1 MDTVDYNQLANEDFM
16 TREPEFK
23 SVISISRKGKD
34 IALWLRSDSL
44 SNRIFIEDI
53 VDITIHPE
61 PTVKTKCKKCG
72 YIGDSTESLRKN
84 EENMP
89 K

>member
-1 MDTVDYNQLANEDFM
+1 M
-16 TREPEFK
+16 TRETEFK

-61 PTVKTKCKKCG
+61 HKVKTKCKKCG
-72 YIGDSTESLRKN
+72 HIEDITEDLR
-84 EENMP
+84 ENQ
-89 K
+89 

>member
-1 MDTVDYNQLANEDFM
+1 MDTVDYNQLTNEDFM
-16 TREPEFK
+16 TQETEFR

-44 SNRIFIEDI
+44 SNGIFIDDI

-72 YIGDSTESLRKN
+72 YIEDITEDLRKN
-84 EENMP
+84 
-89 K
+89 

>member
-1 MDTVDYNQLANEDFM
+1 METVDYNQLANEDFM
-16 TREPEFK
+16 TKETEFR

-61 PTVKTKCKKCG
+61 HRMLNKCKKCG
-72 YIGDSTESLRKN
+72 YIEDSTESLRKN
-84 EENMP
+84 
-89 K
+89 